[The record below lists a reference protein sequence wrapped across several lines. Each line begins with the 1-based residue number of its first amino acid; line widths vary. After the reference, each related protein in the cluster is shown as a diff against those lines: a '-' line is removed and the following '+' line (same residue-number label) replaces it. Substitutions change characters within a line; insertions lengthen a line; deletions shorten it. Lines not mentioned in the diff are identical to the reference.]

1 MQALTELAFAVAALA
16 FVLALAWFA
25 IRLLARYGVGTG
37 GGPAGGGRRLRL
49 VQSVAVGNR
58 ERLLLVRCDGRE
70 YLLLTTPYAATV
82 VERLGEATLD
92 GAHELDRAHAYP
104 AEEGVPG
111 GPRSATPDGPDTA
124 RRRDVANRK
133 PPGKTL

>member
-1 MQALTELAFAVAALA
+1 MNALTELAFAVAALA

-58 ERLLLVRCDGRE
+58 ERLLLVRCDDRE
-70 YLLLTTPYAATV
+70 YLLLTSPYAATV
-82 VERLGEATLD
+82 VERLGEAMLD
-92 GAHELDRAHAYP
+92 GAHADS

-111 GPRSATPDGPDTA
+111 GPDAAFRQNIAG
-124 RRRDVANRK
+124 RK